1 MRGWRGRGKKWWA
14 LCPRGG
20 RLELA
25 LNWWQTWCWC
35 GVRTAP
41 GSGVASAVASTV
53 RRRLRRQLRRRFA
66 TAVASA
72 AAAVVAATA
81 GGEMGIF
88 LSLFAN
94 AVAEVTRAPT
104 ARGAGALTS
113 TVTRFALLLDF
124 LECVYELFV
133 LLCWSGV
140 RGCGSL
146 LPFCFQVAFYNTGP
160 GAGREPMN
168 GPLHENCYMR
178 AAIFQHKPVL

>member
-1 MRGWRGRGKKWWA
+1 M
-14 LCPRGG
+14 
-20 RLELA
+20 
-25 LNWWQTWCWC
+25 
-35 GVRTAP
+35 RTAP
-41 GSGVASAVASTV
+41 GSGVASAVASAV

-81 GGEMGIF
+81 GGGGGEMVG
-88 LSLFAN
+88 SSVCFAN

-140 RGCGSL
+140 RGCGGL
-146 LPFCFQVAFYNTGP
+146 LPYWFQVAFYNTGP
-160 GAGREPMN
+160 GAGREHMN
-168 GPLHENCYMR
+168 DPPPRKLLYAGCHISAQASSIVQAWSKNHNALVHYSWR
-178 AAIFQHKPVL
+178 TS

>member
-1 MRGWRGRGKKWWA
+1 MVCGLLLAAA
-14 LCPRGG
+14 LLRRLRRRCVDGCVDCCGG
-20 RLELA
+20 GL
-25 LNWWQTWCWC
+25 
-35 GVRTAP
+35 
-41 GSGVASAVASTV
+41 
-53 RRRLRRQLRRRFA
+53 RRRLRRRLRWRLRLLR
-66 TAVASA
+66 
-72 AAAVVAATA
+72 
-81 GGEMGIF
+81 GGG
-88 LSLFAN
+88 SSVCFAN

-140 RGCGSL
+140 RGCGGL

-168 GPLHENCYMR
+168 GPLQENCYMR